1 MANCSNDSGGK
12 VPSDTPTRVNQRG
25 QVLFPAKQL
34 IVSCASFVVCVAVAE
49 QERRRNPR
57 RELNRPVQKKRV
69 CAAGAMCYFQ
79 VEMTTKVCTNST
91 CPAYAHFVYTV
102 AMRCVLC
109 RCDLQPAQRISEAL
123 GDISA
128 AKTTTTP
135 HSRTPAT
142 QAPS

>member
-1 MANCSNDSGGK
+1 
-12 VPSDTPTRVNQRG
+12 
-25 QVLFPAKQL
+25 LF
-34 IVSCASFVVCVAVAE
+34 SCASFAVSVWVVESE
-49 QERRRNPR
+49 QERKPR
-57 RELNRPVQKKRV
+57 RELNGSVQKKRV
-69 CAAGAMCYFQ
+69 YAAGAMCYVQ
-79 VEMTTKVCTNST
+79 VEMTTKICTNSN
-91 CPAYAHFVYTV
+91 CPAFAHFVYTV

-128 AKTTTTP
+128 PKTTTTP